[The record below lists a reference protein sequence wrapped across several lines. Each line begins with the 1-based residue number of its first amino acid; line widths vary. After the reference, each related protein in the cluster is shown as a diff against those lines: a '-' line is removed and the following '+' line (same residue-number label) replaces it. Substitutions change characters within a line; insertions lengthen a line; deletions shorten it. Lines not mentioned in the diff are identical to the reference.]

1 MVEKVVTGETK
12 QGQTSQNYLKSF
24 LLRFDGTNGFDRAAE
39 TRTSIIHLHPLG
51 AGGLLLTVN
60 SILDLL
66 LDLGNQFLQ
75 LIYFTDS
82 RAEGISFEFV
92 EQGVERIDGGV
103 EILDG
108 FVVLAVV
115 AESHPELVL
124 SLGDLPHVGG
134 QLVLPLLEAGG
145 EVLHGLGVVLVLD
158 ADLPQ
163 GEEGVAMLLDVLQL
177 AAGRSRGSRHT
188 GVDGLG

>member
-39 TRTSIIHLHPLG
+39 TRTTIIHLDPLG
-51 AGGLLLTVN
+51 VGGLLLAVN
-60 SILDLL
+60 GILDLL

-75 LIYFTDS
+75 LIDFTDS
-82 RAEGISFEFV
+82 RAECISFEFV
-92 EQGVERIDGGV
+92 EQGVERVDGGI

-108 FVVLAVV
+108 LVVLAVV
-115 AESHPELVL
+115 SESHPELVL

-134 QLVLPLLEAGG
+134 KFVL
-145 EVLHGLGVVLVLD
+145 
-158 ADLPQ
+158 
-163 GEEGVAMLLDVLQL
+163 
-177 AAGRSRGSRHT
+177 
-188 GVDGLG
+188 